1 MSSDAPA
8 NAVPVDNREPADA
21 ESNPLGR
28 GLRIILLLS
37 FGGLLVLLLYSGAN
51 ALHTL
56 RELHEAE
63 ESARAGSLERRRVL
77 STVVLSA
84 STYSDHME
92 AVLLRLTPE
101 QDADAAGDVAKC
113 ADQTRA
119 ALQAYPADRSAEEQ
133 SLIEQIQEYLA
144 EEDRVFRSAR
154 EWKPE
159 ERLSRGQA
167 VVSSEIIPKRQR
179 FVAIAQRI
187 EFLNDQ
193 QSVAAKQASFV
204 EFGRLQERLTRF
216 LILTLTS
223 GLLLAIGSAVYIMR
237 LERQGR
243 LRYSELVQSRGEL
256 QQLSA
261 RLVDAQETERRAI
274 SRELHDEVGQALGL
288 LLMDA
293 GRLSNQLGSYNET
306 GQQLVGNIK
315 TVAERTVQ
323 TVRNMALL
331 LRPSMLDDL
340 GLVPAVEWYAR
351 EMSRRGEIEV
361 EVRAE
366 NVSEE
371 LPDEVKV
378 GVYRIVQEAVNNVQ
392 RHAKAKNAVVE
403 LEQTANAIR
412 VKITDDGS
420 GFDPKR
426 ARGMG
431 LLGMEERVK
440 RLGGT
445 IEIDSR
451 PGAGT
456 TIRAELPLASTR
468 A

>member
-1 MSSDAPA
+1 
-8 NAVPVDNREPADA
+8 
-21 ESNPLGR
+21 
-28 GLRIILLLS
+28 
-37 FGGLLVLLLYSGAN
+37 
-51 ALHTL
+51 
-56 RELHEAE
+56 
-63 ESARAGSLERRRVL
+63 
-77 STVVLSA
+77 
-84 STYSDHME
+84 
-92 AVLLRLTPE
+92 
-101 QDADAAGDVAKC
+101 
-113 ADQTRA
+113 
-119 ALQAYPADRSAEEQ
+119 
-133 SLIEQIQEYLA
+133 
-144 EEDRVFRSAR
+144 
-154 EWKPE
+154 
-159 ERLSRGQA
+159 
-167 VVSSEIIPKRQR
+167 
-179 FVAIAQRI
+179 
-187 EFLNDQ
+187 
-193 QSVAAKQASFV
+193 
-204 EFGRLQERLTRF
+204 
-216 LILTLTS
+216 
-223 GLLLAIGSAVYIMR
+223 
-237 LERQGR
+237 
-243 LRYSELVQSRGEL
+243 
-256 QQLSA
+256 
-261 RLVDAQETERRAI
+261 
-274 SRELHDEVGQALGL
+274 
-288 LLMDA
+288 
-293 GRLSNQLGSYNET
+293 
-306 GQQLVGNIK
+306 
-315 TVAERTVQ
+315 VQ

>member
-1 MSSDAPA
+1 
-8 NAVPVDNREPADA
+8 V
-21 ESNPLGR
+21 
-28 GLRIILLLS
+28 
-37 FGGLLVLLLYSGAN
+37 
-51 ALHTL
+51 
-56 RELHEAE
+56 
-63 ESARAGSLERRRVL
+63 
-77 STVVLSA
+77 
-84 STYSDHME
+84 
-92 AVLLRLTPE
+92 
-101 QDADAAGDVAKC
+101 
-113 ADQTRA
+113 
-119 ALQAYPADRSAEEQ
+119 QAYPADRRAEEQ

-193 QSVAAKQASFV
+193 QSVAAKQASFA

-256 QQLSA
+256 QKLSA

-293 GRLSNQLGSYNET
+293 GRLSNQLGSSNET

-403 LEQTANAIR
+403 LEQTGNAIR
-412 VKITDDGS
+412 VKVTDDGS

-456 TIRAELPLASTR
+456 MVGAELPLASTR

>member
-1 MSSDAPA
+1 MSSEAPA
-8 NAVPVDNREPADA
+8 SAAPVDHREPADA
-21 ESNPLGR
+21 KSNPLGH

-92 AVLLRLTPE
+92 AVLLSLTPE

-119 ALQAYPADRSAEEQ
+119 ALQAYPADRSSEEQ

-193 QSVAAKQASFV
+193 QSVAAKQASFA

-293 GRLSNQLGSYNET
+293 GRLSNQLGSANET

-351 EMSRRGEIEV
+351 EMSRRGVIEV

-403 LEQTANAIR
+403 LEQNGNAIR
-412 VKITDDGS
+412 VKVTDDGN

-456 TIRAELPLASTR
+456 SIRAELPLASTR